1 MTIMETRA
9 HTRWIIQN
17 TLAQTALLERASRSS
32 ALRVSR
38 GSPRRINLRVDGAAC
53 FGSSSTADAAERRI
67 RTLVT
72 IFLYYDYG
80 DTTFVN
86 CYLVRLRNG

>member
-9 HTRWIIQN
+9 YTRWIIQS
-17 TLAQTALLERASRSS
+17 TLVLTALSARVSRSS
-32 ALRVSR
+32 AVSVSL
-38 GSPRRINLRVDGAAC
+38 GSPRANLLVDGATYSE
-53 FGSSSTADAAERRI
+53 SSSTADAVERRI